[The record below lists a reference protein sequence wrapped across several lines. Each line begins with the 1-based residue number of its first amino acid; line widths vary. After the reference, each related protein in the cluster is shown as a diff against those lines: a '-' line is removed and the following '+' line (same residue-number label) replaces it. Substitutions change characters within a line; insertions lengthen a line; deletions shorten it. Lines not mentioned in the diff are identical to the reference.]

1 MFDLNL
7 AGLRTKVLLSEFDPP
22 KRARGALVL
31 LHGYGVPGDD
41 LVYLAEQLKVPA
53 GTALAFPEGPLALG
67 EGPDG
72 ARGWWP
78 IDEATLRLG
87 MLTGQTKL
95 VAQAADG
102 DRESVRLTLN
112 AWMSALL
119 REFGLH
125 PEQVIIGGFS
135 QGANAALD
143 FLLYDDRPWAGLVF
157 LSGTRLNGDELA
169 SRLPARA
176 PMRAFVSHGRHDP
189 ILPLCLTEQL
199 CRDFESDRWAVD
211 LTIFDGSHG
220 IPSEVVRA
228 VSDATER
235 YLGNTG
241 RESPK
246 KTPLDAPIRKLLP
259 MLLKPQLQF
268 AEIELTTACV
278 CRCVTCGSN
287 CGRAAEQELTA
298 KELTDAIDGVH
309 ALGCKQ
315 LTLLGGEPLCH
326 PELLAVV
333 RHARSHKLL
342 VEIVTSGVGLDES
355 YVERLKAAGV
365 TSVTVSVDGLEASH
379 DLQRGIKGCYRQVL
393 EAIGILRRHRIP
405 VGVNTQVNRVSLP
418 ELEALGDELLE
429 AGAIGWQL
437 QTTLPMGRAKGN
449 PLILYPQDMPEV
461 LATVRRLSK
470 RQKLAPHLTDAI
482 GWWTHDDTQLRSTRG
497 GISRCWLG
505 CFAGLQHMGIT
516 SQGHV
521 KGCLALTDAFI
532 EGNVRRESLSDIW
545 HDPKRFAYNRA
556 YSSESLTGS
565 CANCKQASLCRGGCT
580 ASAVA
585 FHGQPGQNE
594 NCLYLLERE

>member
-1 MFDLNL
+1 MIELNL
-7 AGLRTKVLLSEFDPP
+7 AGLLTRVIPP
-22 KRARGALVL
+22 RGASSNRPLAAL
-31 LHGYGVPGDD
+31 ALIHGYGVPGDD

-67 EGPDG
+67 EDLGD

-78 IDEATLRLG
+78 IDEATLRRG
-87 MLTGQTKL
+87 MFTGQTKL
-95 VAQAADG
+95 ISQAADG
-102 DRESVRLTLN
+102 DRESVRLTLS

-119 REFGLH
+119 REFSLH

-176 PMRAFVSHGRHDP
+176 PMRAFVSHGRYDP
-189 ILPLCLTEQL
+189 VLPLCLTEQL
-199 CRDFESDRWAVD
+199 CREFESARWAVE
-211 LTIFDGSHG
+211 LTVFDGGHG

-235 YLGNTG
+235 YLGSIL
-241 RESPK
+241 RDSQKRPPE
-246 KTPLDAPIRKLLP
+246 APIEKLLP

-268 AEIELTTACV
+268 VEIELTTACV

-298 KELTDAIDGVH
+298 KELTDVIDGVH

-326 PELLAVV
+326 PELLALV

-365 TSVTVSVDGLEASH
+365 TSVTVSVDGLETSH

-393 EAIGILRRHRIP
+393 EAIGILRQHRIP
-405 VGVNTQVNRVSLP
+405 VGVNTQVNRASLP

-437 QTTLPMGRAKGN
+437 QTTLPMGRAKGS

-470 RQKLAPHLTDAI
+470 LQKLAPHLTDAI

-497 GISRCWLG
+497 GIARCWLG

-545 HDPKRFAYNRA
+545 NDPKRFAYNRA
-556 YSSESLTGS
+556 YRPESLTGS

-585 FHGQPGQNE
+585 FHGQPGQNA
-594 NCLYLLERE
+594 NCFYLLERE